1 MARDL
6 PQAFQIFLRAR
17 NKAKSV
23 AALTARGA
31 SFFSRSMFRELNVL
45 REGLLDRWEDF
56 VRL

>member
-17 NKAKSV
+17 NKAKVS
-23 AALTARGA
+23 ATTTAGGV